1 MVRQIVRDTFLL
13 SQKSTPATPDDLPA
27 VCDLVDTL
35 AANRERCVGMA
46 ANMIGV
52 LRRFIA
58 VADGDAILVM
68 LNPEILKASGA
79 YHTDEGCL
87 SLDGMR
93 PVRRF
98 RSVKVRWQDEGF
110 RVKIRTFAGFTAQII
125 QHEMD
130 HLVSPP
136 TDAVGK

>member
-13 SQKSTPATPDDLPA
+13 SQKSTPAAPDDLPA
-27 VCDLVDTL
+27 VRDLADTL
-35 AANRERCVGMA
+35 EANRERCVGMA

-58 VADGDAILVM
+58 VADGDRILVM
-68 LNPEILKASGA
+68 LNPEVLKASGP
-79 YHTDEGCL
+79 YRTEEGCL
-87 SLDGMR
+87 SLDGTR

-98 RSVKVRWQDEGF
+98 RTVKVRWLDEEF
-110 RVKIRTFAGFTAQII
+110 HVKIRTFEGFTAEVI

-130 HLVSPP
+130 HLDGIV
-136 TDAVGK
+136 V

>member
-13 SQKSTPATPDDLPA
+13 SQKSAPATPDDLPT
-27 VCDLVDTL
+27 VRDLVETL

-58 VADGDAILVM
+58 VVDGEEILVM
-68 LNPEILKASGA
+68 LNPEILKASGP
-79 YHTDEGCL
+79 YRTEEGCL
-87 SLDGMR
+87 SLDGTR

-98 RSVKVRWQDEGF
+98 RAVKVRWQDEGF
-110 RVKIRTFAGFTAQII
+110 RGKIRTFAGFTAQII

-130 HLVSPP
+130 HLEGIV
-136 TDAVGK
+136 V

>member
-13 SQKSTPATPDDLPA
+13 SQKSAPATPDDLPA
-27 VCDLVDTL
+27 VRDLAETL

-58 VADGDAILVM
+58 VADGEEILVM
-68 LNPEILKASGA
+68 LNPEILKASGP
-79 YHTDEGCL
+79 YHTEEGCL
-87 SLDGMR
+87 SLDGTR

-98 RSVKVRWQDEGF
+98 KTVKVRWQDESF
-110 RVKIRTFAGFTAQII
+110 RVKIRTYEGFTAQII
-125 QHEMD
+125 QHETD
-130 HLVSPP
+130 HLDGIVI
-136 TDAVGK
+136 

>member
-13 SQKSTPATPDDLPA
+13 SQKSAPATPDDLPA
-27 VCDLVDTL
+27 VRDLVETL

-79 YHTDEGCL
+79 YHTEEGCL
-87 SLDGMR
+87 SLDGTR

-110 RVKIRTFAGFTAQII
+110 RVKIRTFESFTAQII

-130 HLVSPP
+130 HLEGIV
-136 TDAVGK
+136 V